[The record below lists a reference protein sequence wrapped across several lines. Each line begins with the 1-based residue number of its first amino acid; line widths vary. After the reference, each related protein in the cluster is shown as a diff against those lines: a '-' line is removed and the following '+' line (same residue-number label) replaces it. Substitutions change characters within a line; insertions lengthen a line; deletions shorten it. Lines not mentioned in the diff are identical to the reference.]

1 MSTTPN
7 PQQVKFNQQ
16 YITSADIRDILMV
29 SRTAIHHRRKAGKL
43 PNPIE
48 LNGGTITLWERAD
61 VLPHLQQWSNDMYGR
76 VVEGI

>member
-1 MSTTPN
+1 MSNAQTT
-7 PQQVKFNQQ
+7 QQVHFNQT
-16 YITSADIRDILMV
+16 YITSADIREILMV

-48 LNGGTITLWERAD
+48 LNGGTMTLWERAD
-61 VLPHLQQWSNDMYGR
+61 ILPHLRQWSNDMYGR